1 MIKLISLSLE
11 NVGRFVERQNIDFSK
26 KNRLLQFDGKN
37 ENTGG
42 SSGSGKST
50 VFIALDFLLGVSDIP
65 ISSLQSRLTKNGYFV
80 EGVFEINS
88 KLVTIT
94 RSKKD
99 GLIVKTPEET
109 IEGNNKIAEE
119 KIDQL
124 IGIPRKLFKKMIHKR
139 QKEGGFFLE
148 LTAKESYQFMTES
161 LGLQESET
169 KSEKINNIIKEKE
182 LEVSKLETFLSS
194 SENSLTQYR
203 ADLSSMVKPDPI
215 DEESLKKTIIE
226 SQKAIETVN
235 SNIAL
240 WRKEMES
247 LKLDCER
254 EIEKSTPPLVLP
266 ESTEELLRLQT
277 ELGVVKQKEI
287 EELSKL
293 NTAEIDLKLT
303 QCRNLITTTKT
314 KQFELDTLVLRTK
327 ELVEQKKH
335 IELAQCPTCSQEW
348 KGDSAQAKIN
358 EITEKINQNIAQMSD
373 HKKYVDNLPTVEA
386 AIQKLEAEK
395 TEIQN
400 KRTQVSLEFSG
411 LKSEISHKINNLETE
426 KNQKIL
432 EWNAKKQEIIS
443 NIKDNFRKSEQGF
456 TESINVAIEAKSISE
471 QKLTTASALLSNYK
485 TQLANY
491 ESISSA
497 TQIRIRDLELDINQK
512 QNQIK
517 ELKKQILIYSEA
529 QRAIKT
535 YTLQVFQDTLNFIG
549 QYATQI
555 LNAVPAMASAT
566 LYFENC
572 KETKTGKIRDEI
584 NCIINVDGENDINI
598 KTLSGGERTAVDLAV
613 DLAVIEV
620 LESQVGKGADWII
633 LDEPFTGL
641 DSIGCEAAIDI
652 IKQVGVK
659 KRIIIVDHNESVKQV
674 IDETITVHRKGLE
687 SVILNG

>member
-11 NVGRFVERQNIDFSK
+11 NVGRFVEKQNIDFSNK
-26 KNRLLQFDGKN
+26 SRLLQFDGKN

-80 EGVFEINS
+80 EGVFEINGKS
-88 KLVTIT
+88 VTIT

-99 GLIVKTPEET
+99 GLVVKTPEET

-161 LGLQESET
+161 LGLQESEA

-182 LEVSKLETFLSS
+182 LEVAKLEVSLST
-194 SENSLTQYR
+194 SEKSLAQYR
-203 ADLSSMVKPDPI
+203 ADLASMAKPDPI
-215 DEESLKKTIIE
+215 DEESLKATIIE
-226 SQKAIETVN
+226 NQKVI
-235 SNIAL
+235 
-240 WRKEMES
+240 ES
-247 LKLDCER
+247 LNNVISIHKEGVAALKADCER

-266 ESTEELLRLQT
+266 ESAEELLKLQT
-277 ELGVVKQKEI
+277 ELGVLKQKEI

-303 QCRNLITTTKT
+303 QCRNLVTATKT

-335 IELAQCPTCSQEW
+335 IESAQCPTCSQEW
-348 KGDSAQAKIN
+348 KGESAQVKIN
-358 EITEKINQNIAQMSD
+358 EITDKINKNIAQMSE
-373 HKKYVDNLPTVEA
+373 HKKYIDNLPTVEA
-386 AIQKLEAEK
+386 AIQKLEADKVEVLNKK
-395 TEIQN
+395 TQI
-400 KRTQVSLEFSG
+400 SLEFSN
-411 LKSEISHKINNLETE
+411 LKSEINNKINNIETE
-426 KNQKIL
+426 KNQKLL
-432 EWNAKKQEIIS
+432 EWNAKKQEIITK
-443 NIKDNFRKSEQGF
+443 IKDNFWKSEQGF
-456 TESINVAIEAKSISE
+456 NESINEAIQKKSALEKDLS
-471 QKLTTASALLSNYK
+471 TASMTLSNYK
-485 TQLANY
+485 TQISNY
-491 ESISSA
+491 ENLSSTTKA
-497 TQIRIRDLELDINQK
+497 RIKDLELSIGQRQIDIKN
-512 QNQIK
+512 
-517 ELKKQILIYSEA
+517 LKKEILVYSEA

-535 YTLQVFQDTLNFIG
+535 YTLQIFQDTLNFIG

-572 KETKTGKIRDEI
+572 KETKTGKIKDEI

-659 KRIIIVDHNESVKQV
+659 KRIVIVDHNESVKQV
-674 IDETITVHRKGLE
+674 IDETVTVHRKGLE
-687 SVILNG
+687 SIILNG